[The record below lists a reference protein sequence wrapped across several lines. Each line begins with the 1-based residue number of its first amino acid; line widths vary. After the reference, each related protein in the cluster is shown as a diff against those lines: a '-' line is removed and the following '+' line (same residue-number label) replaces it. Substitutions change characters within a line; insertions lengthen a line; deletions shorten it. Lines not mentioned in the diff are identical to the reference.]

1 MTWLEILKW
10 GAELIKA
17 VVDGISE
24 AAKGPEP
31 PTLATLAANAKSA
44 IDARAQQ
51 GDWISAEKK
60 EADAKFL
67 ATAADPA
74 SSANDP

>member
-10 GAELIKA
+10 GAELVKA

-31 PTLATLAANAKSA
+31 PTLAQLAANAKA
-44 IDARAQQ
+44 FIDARTQQ
-51 GDWISAEKK
+51 GDWTAAVAK
-60 EADAKFL
+60 EGAAKFIE
-67 ATAADPA
+67 TAADPA
-74 SSANDP
+74 SADDDP

>member
-1 MTWLEILKW
+1 MTWLEILRW
-10 GAELIKA
+10 GAELVKA

-24 AAKGPEP
+24 TAKGPEP
-31 PTLATLAANAKSA
+31 PSLSALAANAKAA
-44 IDARAQQ
+44 IDARTQQ

-74 SSANDP
+74 SAADDP